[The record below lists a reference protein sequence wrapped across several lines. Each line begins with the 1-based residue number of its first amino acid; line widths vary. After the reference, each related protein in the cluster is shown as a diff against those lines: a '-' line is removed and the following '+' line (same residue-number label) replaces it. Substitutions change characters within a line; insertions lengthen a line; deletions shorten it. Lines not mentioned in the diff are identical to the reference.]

1 MGTVQNDVDLE
12 PGTDVSPAHVEA
24 LLKSADWEARLEQ
37 ARMARNKVLAE
48 RAKGGVAV
56 DAMRG
61 PRPWEMATTTDL
73 AERRRIRAQAAADA
87 SSLKP
92 AMAAPNRGVPAAVGG
107 QAAEE
112 RTVAGT
118 AVALVA
124 KERPLDLAVHASA
137 EPRREEKR
145 SGSRLMWVGMAFA
158 MGLGLGL
165 GGVLLPRLLPSASQ
179 DMADAVPQAAVTVSP
194 PFATQITDLSAPAI
208 PPPAEPVVAAGVPA
222 AVVPAPGAAPVA
234 LAVLGATPVAP
245 NAPAEPAGFPA
256 GDVLP
261 VRAAALRF
269 PGQVSGGPDAAP
281 GIVRASVLRPLAFVP
296 RLTAGPGASGAAD
309 AAILRPGDNGPG
321 LRLERPA
328 ALPTAPDGPDTLPL
342 VVSFTPADAPVTA
355 RYATVTLKV
364 LSVDSADPALVSDL
378 TEKVRGAGFAP
389 VAGRPLTISVKKTH
403 VRFYHSADAGAA
415 AAAAA
420 SVGGQARDFTS
431 MASPPPPGT
440 VEVWISGKPAVTEAS
455 AKPATKTKKSTTR
468 KASAP
473 AQPKRDPVQALRD
486 RIAAQLR
493 NGDHL

>member
-124 KERPLDLAVHASA
+124 KERSLDLAVHASA

-222 AVVPAPGAAPVA
+222 A
-234 LAVLGATPVAP
+234 
-245 NAPAEPAGFPA
+245 
-256 GDVLP
+256 
-261 VRAAALRF
+261 
-269 PGQVSGGPDAAP
+269 
-281 GIVRASVLRPLAFVP
+281 GIP
-296 RLTAGPGASGAAD
+296 RC
-309 AAILRPGDNGPG
+309 
-321 LRLERPA
+321 
-328 ALPTAPDGPDTLPL
+328 
-342 VVSFTPADAPVTA
+342 
-355 RYATVTLKV
+355 
-364 LSVDSADPALVSDL
+364 
-378 TEKVRGAGFAP
+378 
-389 VAGRPLTISVKKTH
+389 
-403 VRFYHSADAGAA
+403 
-415 AAAAA
+415 
-420 SVGGQARDFTS
+420 
-431 MASPPPPGT
+431 
-440 VEVWISGKPAVTEAS
+440 
-455 AKPATKTKKSTTR
+455 
-468 KASAP
+468 
-473 AQPKRDPVQALRD
+473 
-486 RIAAQLR
+486 
-493 NGDHL
+493 